1 MSRNLAR
8 RGGGSYN
15 PNSNKAARQEKKNN
29 KKQLSDNSG
38 SDSDNNFQ
46 KRSCIL
52 TKDSMDED
60 YEDFVA
66 DAPADGGLV
75 GSTSTAIPQQ
85 NNSRSTAQENTQA
98 STPNISAAPTAPGQ
112 DASSGANASIHAPR
126 NKENNSSPSA
136 SPNMDVNDG
145 TSPDQVVDPSPTITI
160 NRQDFLAAAAP
171 NSAPQTLEKL
181 KTNKAIIDAV
191 NNLFLETY
199 ESYTGRARMT
209 GSGDAK
215 RLIIHFHTAE
225 ARDLC
230 VGSTHSDFPDLQ
242 FHLYD
247 PKQLRSDEDL
257 RAIQVTDIPF
267 FITKPQLQSYFK
279 KFGNLLAL
287 HLYSRKGAKMQ
298 QVHIVYDHADA
309 ISRFTT
315 QWAVYCFS
323 TCLRVTPCHYS
334 LDQKAARRAFVAVLS
349 GLPAN
354 TKDIHLAPLVKEH
367 GAKAINIPL
376 SLNSYKPKPWAYVTF
391 NSQET
396 MDAAMEQ
403 TIGFQGRTLRWGT
416 SNDSKALCH
425 RCGKLGCAP
434 TSCPLNQCRGR
445 SRTRD
450 PVAAL
455 KERFNIGQ
463 RPAQQRTL
471 RNNSRSRSRSK
482 SRDRSASAQRSNSNS
497 NRSNNNNSNI
507 NAKPSSSSGSANSSS
522 TAHGRTPSNN
532 CKGKDRSVSFSS
544 NACAP
549 LPDPNSPN
557 ALEAALKILNVLK
570 NLQQDVARVESRIS
584 NLELNNQRLS
594 AIEAHLG
601 INPPSAPVVNTEPD
615 RMEEDPPETT
625 GTLIQHPN
633 APLSAGSMKSSFSA
647 STSNK
652 APHSASASTSNPSP
666 QDELNSVIQDQKA
679 IKDTLQSLTGSI
691 QGFITSLGGSPSDR
705 ASAPSQ

>member
-1 MSRNLAR
+1 MTSRNLAR

-38 SDSDNNFQ
+38 SDSDNNTQ
-46 KRSCIL
+46 KRSRIL

-98 STPNISAAPTAPGQ
+98 STPKNSAAPTAPGQ

-126 NKENNSSPSA
+126 NKENNPSPNA

-145 TSPDQVVDPSPTITI
+145 TSPDQAVDPSPTITI

-181 KTNKAIIDAV
+181 KTNKEIIEAV

-279 KFGNLLAL
+279 KFGNLLTI
-287 HLYSRKGAKMQ
+287 HLYSRK
-298 QVHIVYDHADA
+298 
-309 ISRFTT
+309 
-315 QWAVYCFS
+315 VYCFS

-403 TIGFQGRTLRWGT
+403 TIGFQGRTLRWGS

-434 TSCPLNQCRGR
+434 TSCPLNQRRGR

-463 RPAQQRTL
+463 KPVQQRTP

-482 SRDRSASAQRSNSNS
+482 SWDRSASAHRSNSNS
-497 NRSNNNNSNI
+497 NSSNTNGNNNNN
-507 NAKPSSSSGSANSSS
+507 NKPPSSGSP
-522 TAHGRTPSNN
+522 AHGRAPSITR
-532 CKGKDRSVSFSS
+532 KGKDRSVSFSS
-544 NACAP
+544 NAQPSTRCCSCGIP
-549 LPDPNSPN
+549 HFLP
-557 ALEAALKILNVLK
+557 
-570 NLQQDVARVESRIS
+570 
-584 NLELNNQRLS
+584 
-594 AIEAHLG
+594 
-601 INPPSAPVVNTEPD
+601 
-615 RMEEDPPETT
+615 
-625 GTLIQHPN
+625 
-633 APLSAGSMKSSFSA
+633 
-647 STSNK
+647 
-652 APHSASASTSNPSP
+652 
-666 QDELNSVIQDQKA
+666 
-679 IKDTLQSLTGSI
+679 
-691 QGFITSLGGSPSDR
+691 
-705 ASAPSQ
+705 

>member
-1 MSRNLAR
+1 MTSRNLAR

-38 SDSDNNFQ
+38 SDSDNNTQ
-46 KRSCIL
+46 KRSRIL

-60 YEDFVA
+60 YEDFIA

-85 NNSRSTAQENTQA
+85 NNSCSTAQENTQA
-98 STPNISAAPTAPGQ
+98 STPNNSAAPTAPGQ

-145 TSPDQVVDPSPTITI
+145 TSPDQV
-160 NRQDFLAAAAP
+160 
-171 NSAPQTLEKL
+171 KL

-267 FITKPQLQSYFK
+267 FITKLQLHSYFK

-298 QVHIVYDHADA
+298 QARIVYDHADA
-309 ISRFTT
+309 ISRFST

-334 LDQKAARRAFVAVLS
+334 LDQKAARRVFVAVLS

-376 SLNSYKPKPWAYVTF
+376 SLNSYKPKPWAYITF

-425 RCGKLGCAP
+425 RCGKLGCAS
-434 TSCPLNQCRGR
+434 TSCPLNQRRGR

-463 RPAQQRTL
+463 RPAQQRTP

-482 SRDRSASAQRSNSNS
+482 SRDRSASTQHSNSNS

-507 NAKPSSSSGSANSSS
+507 NAKPSSSGSANSSS

-532 CKGKDRSVSFSS
+532 RKGKDRSVSFSS
-544 NACAP
+544 NARAP

-570 NLQQDVARVESRIS
+570 DLQQDVARVESRIS
-584 NLELNNQRLS
+584 SLELNNQRLS

-633 APLSAGSMKSSFSA
+633 APLSAGSMKSSSPT

-652 APHSASASTSNPSP
+652 APHSASASTSNLSP
-666 QDELNSVIQDQKA
+666 QDELNSVIQNQKA

-691 QGFITSLGGSPSDR
+691 QGFIASLGGSPSDR

>member
-1 MSRNLAR
+1 MSRNFAK
-8 RGGGSYN
+8 RGGGSFN

-38 SDSDNNFQ
+38 SDSDNNSQ
-46 KRSCIL
+46 KRSRIL

-75 GSTSTAIPQQ
+75 GSTSIAIPQQ

-98 STPNISAAPTAPGQ
+98 STPNNSAAPTAPGR

-126 NKENNSSPSA
+126 NKENNSSPNA
-136 SPNMDVNDG
+136 SPNKDVNDG
-145 TSPDQVVDPSPTITI
+145 TSPDQAVDPSPTITI

-257 RAIQVTDIPF
+257 CAIQVTDIPF

-298 QVHIVYDHADA
+298 QARIVYDHADA

-367 GAKAINIPL
+367 GGKAINIPL

-434 TSCPLNQCRGR
+434 TSCPLNQRRGR

-463 RPAQQRTL
+463 RPTQQRTP
-471 RNNSRSRSRSK
+471 RDNSHSRSRSK

-532 CKGKDRSVSFSS
+532 RKGKDRSVSFSS
-544 NACAP
+544 NARAP

-584 NLELNNQRLS
+584 NLELNNQWLS

-633 APLSAGSMKSSFSA
+633 APLSAGSMKSSSSA

-691 QGFITSLGGSPSDR
+691 KGFIASLGGSPSDR

>member
-38 SDSDNNFQ
+38 SDSDNNSQ
-46 KRSCIL
+46 KRSRIL

-98 STPNISAAPTAPGQ
+98 STPNNSAAPTAPGQ

-126 NKENNSSPSA
+126 NKENNSSPNA

-145 TSPDQVVDPSPTITI
+145 TSPDQAVDPSPTITI

-230 VGSTHSDFPDLQ
+230 VESTHSDFPDLQ

-257 RAIQVTDIPF
+257 RAIQVTDILF

-298 QVHIVYDHADA
+298 QARIVYDHADA

-334 LDQKAARRAFVAVLS
+334 LEQKAARRAFVAVLS

-434 TSCPLNQCRGR
+434 TSCLLNQRRGR

-463 RPAQQRTL
+463 RPAQQRTP

-532 CKGKDRSVSFSS
+532 RKGKDRSVSFSS
-544 NACAP
+544 NARAP

-557 ALEAALKILNVLK
+557 ALEAALKILNVLT

-584 NLELNNQRLS
+584 NLELNNQQLS

-601 INPPSAPVVNTEPD
+601 INPPPAPVVNSEPD
-615 RMEEDPPETT
+615 WMEEDPPEST
-625 GTLIQHPN
+625 GTLIPHPN
-633 APLSAGSMKSSFSA
+633 APLSSGAKNSSSPKS
-647 STSNK
+647 TPNNI
-652 APHSASASTSNPSP
+652 PHSAPASVSNPSP

-691 QGFITSLGGSPSDR
+691 QGFIASLGGSPSDR

>member
-38 SDSDNNFQ
+38 SDSDNNSQ
-46 KRSCIL
+46 KRSRIL

-75 GSTSTAIPQQ
+75 GSTLTAIPQQ

-112 DASSGANASIHAPR
+112 DASTGANASIHAPR
-126 NKENNSSPSA
+126 NKENNSSPNA

-145 TSPDQVVDPSPTITI
+145 TSPDQ
-160 NRQDFLAAAAP
+160 A
-171 NSAPQTLEKL
+171 KL

-230 VGSTHSDFPDLQ
+230 VGSTHSEFPDLQ

-298 QVHIVYDHADA
+298 QARIVYDHADA

-416 SNDSKALCH
+416 SNDSKAFCH

-434 TSCPLNQCRGR
+434 TSCPLNQRRGR

-463 RPAQQRTL
+463 RPAQQRTP
-471 RNNSRSRSRSK
+471 RNNSHSRSRSK
-482 SRDRSASAQRSNSNS
+482 SRDRLASAHRSNSNS

-507 NAKPSSSSGSANSSS
+507 NAKPSSSSGSTNSSS

-532 CKGKDRSVSFSS
+532 RKGKDRSVSFSS
-544 NACAP
+544 NARAP
-549 LPDPNSPN
+549 LLDPNSSS
-557 ALEAALKILNVLK
+557 ALDAALNILNVLK
-570 NLQQDVARVESRIS
+570 NLQLDVARVESRIS
-584 NLELNNQRLS
+584 SLELNNQRLS

-633 APLSAGSMKSSFSA
+633 APLSAGSMKSSSPP

-652 APHSASASTSNPSP
+652 APHSTSASTSNPSP
-666 QDELNSVIQDQKA
+666 QDELNSVIQDQKV

-691 QGFITSLGGSPSDR
+691 QGFIASLGGSPSDR

>member
-1 MSRNLAR
+1 MSRNFAK
-8 RGGGSYN
+8 RGGGSFN

-38 SDSDNNFQ
+38 SDSDNNSQ
-46 KRSCIL
+46 KRSRIL

-75 GSTSTAIPQQ
+75 GSTSIAIPQQ

-98 STPNISAAPTAPGQ
+98 STPNNSAAPTAPGR

-126 NKENNSSPSA
+126 NKENNSSPNA
-136 SPNMDVNDG
+136 SPNKDVNDG
-145 TSPDQVVDPSPTITI
+145 TSPDQ
-160 NRQDFLAAAAP
+160 A
-171 NSAPQTLEKL
+171 KL

-257 RAIQVTDIPF
+257 CAIQVTDIPF

-298 QVHIVYDHADA
+298 QARIVYDHADA

-367 GAKAINIPL
+367 GGKAINIPL

-434 TSCPLNQCRGR
+434 TSCPLNQRRGR

-463 RPAQQRTL
+463 RPTQQRTP
-471 RNNSRSRSRSK
+471 RDNSHSRSRSK

-532 CKGKDRSVSFSS
+532 RKGKDRSVSFSS
-544 NACAP
+544 NARAP

-584 NLELNNQRLS
+584 NLELNNQWLS

-633 APLSAGSMKSSFSA
+633 APLSAGSMKSSSSA

-691 QGFITSLGGSPSDR
+691 KGFIASLGGSPSDR

>member
-1 MSRNLAR
+1 
-8 RGGGSYN
+8 
-15 PNSNKAARQEKKNN
+15 
-29 KKQLSDNSG
+29 
-38 SDSDNNFQ
+38 
-46 KRSCIL
+46 
-52 TKDSMDED
+52 MDED

-66 DAPADGGLV
+66 DALADGGLV

-85 NNSRSTAQENTQA
+85 NNSRSTPLENTQA
-98 STPNISAAPTAPGQ
+98 SALINSAAPTAPGQ

-126 NKENNSSPSA
+126 NKENNSSL
-136 SPNMDVNDG
+136 
-145 TSPDQVVDPSPTITI
+145 TQ
-160 NRQDFLAAAAP
+160 
-171 NSAPQTLEKL
+171 
-181 KTNKAIIDAV
+181 
-191 NNLFLETY
+191 TY

-230 VGSTHSDFPDLQ
+230 VGSTHSEFLDLQ

-279 KFGNLLAL
+279 KFGNLLSL

-298 QVHIVYDHADA
+298 QARIVYDHADA
-309 ISRFTT
+309 IARFTT

-334 LDQKAARRAFVAVLS
+334 VDQKAARREFVAVLS

-391 NSQET
+391 NSQAT

-403 TIGFQGRTLRWGT
+403 TIGFQGRTLRWGS

-434 TSCPLNQCRGR
+434 TSCPLNLRRGR

-455 KERFNIGQ
+455 KDRFNIGQ
-463 RPAQQRTL
+463 RPAQQRSP

-482 SRDRSASAQRSNSNS
+482 SRDRSASAQRPNSHS
-497 NRSNNNNSNI
+497 NRPNNNNNNSNNTI
-507 NAKPSSSSGSANSSS
+507 PSSSGPVNSSS
-522 TAHGRTPSNN
+522 TAYGRTPSNN
-532 CKGKDRSVSFSS
+532 RKGKDRSVSFSS
-544 NACAP
+544 NARAP
-549 LPDPNSPN
+549 LSDPNSSN
-557 ALEAALKILNVLK
+557 ALEAALKILNVLQT
-570 NLQQDVARVESRIS
+570 LQQDVARVESRIS
-584 NLELNNQRLS
+584 HLELNNQRLS

-601 INPPSAPVVNTEPD
+601 INPPSAPVVNSEPD
-615 RMEEDPPETT
+615 RMEEDPPEIT
-625 GTLIQHPN
+625 GTLIPHPN
-633 APLSAGSMKSSFSA
+633 APLSSGPKKSTPPKSA
-647 STSNK
+647 PTIV
-652 APHSASASTSNPSP
+652 PHSALTSTYTPSP

-691 QGFITSLGGSPSDR
+691 QGFIASLGGSPSDR

>member
-38 SDSDNNFQ
+38 SDSDNNSQ
-46 KRSCIL
+46 KRSRIL

-98 STPNISAAPTAPGQ
+98 STPKNSAAPIAPGQ

-126 NKENNSSPSA
+126 NKENNPSPNA

-145 TSPDQVVDPSPTITI
+145 TSPDQAVDPSPTITI

-181 KTNKAIIDAV
+181 KTNKAIIEAV

-279 KFGNLLAL
+279 KFGNLLTI

-298 QVHIVYDHADA
+298 QARIVYDHADA

-403 TIGFQGRTLRWGT
+403 TIGFQGRTLRWGS

-434 TSCPLNQCRGR
+434 TSCPLNQRRGR

-463 RPAQQRTL
+463 KPVQQRTP

-482 SRDRSASAQRSNSNS
+482 SRDRSASAHRSNSNS
-497 NRSNNNNSNI
+497 NSSNTNGNNNNN
-507 NAKPSSSSGSANSSS
+507 NKPPSSGSP
-522 TAHGRTPSNN
+522 AHGRAPSITR
-532 CKGKDRSVSFSS
+532 KGKDRSVSFSS
-544 NACAP
+544 NAQPSTRCCSCGIP
-549 LPDPNSPN
+549 HFLP
-557 ALEAALKILNVLK
+557 
-570 NLQQDVARVESRIS
+570 
-584 NLELNNQRLS
+584 
-594 AIEAHLG
+594 
-601 INPPSAPVVNTEPD
+601 
-615 RMEEDPPETT
+615 
-625 GTLIQHPN
+625 
-633 APLSAGSMKSSFSA
+633 
-647 STSNK
+647 
-652 APHSASASTSNPSP
+652 
-666 QDELNSVIQDQKA
+666 
-679 IKDTLQSLTGSI
+679 
-691 QGFITSLGGSPSDR
+691 
-705 ASAPSQ
+705 

>member
-38 SDSDNNFQ
+38 SDSDNNTQ
-46 KRSCIL
+46 KRSRIL

-98 STPNISAAPTAPGQ
+98 STPNNSAAPTAPGQ

-126 NKENNSSPSA
+126 NKENNSSPNA
-136 SPNMDVNDG
+136 SLNMDVNDG
-145 TSPDQVVDPSPTITI
+145 TSPDQAVDPSPTITI

-287 HLYSRKGAKMQ
+287 HLYSRK
-298 QVHIVYDHADA
+298 
-309 ISRFTT
+309 
-315 QWAVYCFS
+315 AVYCFS

-334 LDQKAARRAFVAVLS
+334 LEQKAARRAFVAVLS

-396 MDAAMEQ
+396 IDAAMEQ

-434 TSCPLNQCRGR
+434 TSCPLNQRRGH

-463 RPAQQRTL
+463 RPAQQRAP

-482 SRDRSASAQRSNSNS
+482 SRDHSASAQRPNSNS
-497 NRSNNNNSNI
+497 NRSNNNNNSSN
-507 NAKPSSSSGSANSSS
+507 NTKSSSSGPVNSSS

-532 CKGKDRSVSFSS
+532 RKGKDRSVSFSS
-544 NACAP
+544 NAHAP
-549 LPDPNSPN
+549 LPDSNSPN

-584 NLELNNQRLS
+584 NLKLNNQRLS

-601 INPPSAPVVNTEPD
+601 INPPPAPVVNSEPD

-625 GTLIQHPN
+625 GTLIPHPN
-633 APLSAGSMKSSFSA
+633 APLSSGAKNSSSPKS
-647 STSNK
+647 TPNNV
-652 APHSASASTSNPSP
+652 PHSAPASISNPST

-691 QGFITSLGGSPSDR
+691 QGFISSLGGSPSDR

>member
-38 SDSDNNFQ
+38 SDSDNNSQ
-46 KRSCIL
+46 KRSRIL

-98 STPNISAAPTAPGQ
+98 STPKNSAAPTAPGQ

-126 NKENNSSPSA
+126 NKENNPSPNA

-145 TSPDQVVDPSPTITI
+145 TSPDQAVDPSPTITI

-181 KTNKAIIDAV
+181 KTNKAIIEAV

-267 FITKPQLQSYFK
+267 FITKPQLQSFFK
-279 KFGNLLAL
+279 KFGNLLTI

-298 QVHIVYDHADA
+298 QARIVYDHADA

-323 TCLRVTPCHYS
+323 TCLR
-334 LDQKAARRAFVAVLS
+334 
-349 GLPAN
+349 
-354 TKDIHLAPLVKEH
+354 
-367 GAKAINIPL
+367 
-376 SLNSYKPKPWAYVTF
+376 
-391 NSQET
+391 ET

-403 TIGFQGRTLRWGT
+403 TIGFQGRTLRWGS

-434 TSCPLNQCRGR
+434 TSCPLNQRRGR

-463 RPAQQRTL
+463 KPVQQRTP

-482 SRDRSASAQRSNSNS
+482 SRDRSASAHRSNSNS
-497 NRSNNNNSNI
+497 NSSNTNGNNNNN
-507 NAKPSSSSGSANSSS
+507 NKPPSSDSP
-522 TAHGRTPSNN
+522 AHGRAPSITR
-532 CKGKDRSVSFSS
+532 KGKDRSVSFSS
-544 NACAP
+544 NARAP

-633 APLSAGSMKSSFSA
+633 APLSAGSMKSSSSA

-691 QGFITSLGGSPSDR
+691 QGFIASLGGSPSDR

>member
-1 MSRNLAR
+1 
-8 RGGGSYN
+8 
-15 PNSNKAARQEKKNN
+15 
-29 KKQLSDNSG
+29 
-38 SDSDNNFQ
+38 
-46 KRSCIL
+46 
-52 TKDSMDED
+52 
-60 YEDFVA
+60 
-66 DAPADGGLV
+66 
-75 GSTSTAIPQQ
+75 
-85 NNSRSTAQENTQA
+85 
-98 STPNISAAPTAPGQ
+98 
-112 DASSGANASIHAPR
+112 
-126 NKENNSSPSA
+126 
-136 SPNMDVNDG
+136 
-145 TSPDQVVDPSPTITI
+145 
-160 NRQDFLAAAAP
+160 
-171 NSAPQTLEKL
+171 
-181 KTNKAIIDAV
+181 
-191 NNLFLETY
+191 
-199 ESYTGRARMT
+199 MT

-225 ARDLC
+225 ARDMC
-230 VGSTHSDFPDLQ
+230 VGSTHSEFPDLQ

-298 QVHIVYDHADA
+298 QARIVYDHADA
-309 ISRFTT
+309 ISRFTN

-367 GAKAINIPL
+367 EAKAINIPL

-416 SNDSKALCH
+416 SNDLKALCH

-434 TSCPLNQCRGR
+434 TSCPLNQRRGR

-463 RPAQQRTL
+463 RPAQQRTQ
-471 RNNSRSRSRSK
+471 RNNSRSHSRSK
-482 SRDRSASAQRSNSNS
+482 SRDHSASAQRSNSNS
-497 NRSNNNNSNI
+497 NSSNTNGNNNGNT
-507 NAKPSSSSGSANSSS
+507 KPSSSGSTHSSS
-522 TAHGRTPSNN
+522 SAHGCTPSNN
-532 CKGKDRSVSFSS
+532 RKGKDRSVSFSS
-544 NACAP
+544 NARAS
-549 LPDPNSPN
+549 LPDPNSSS
-557 ALEAALKILNVLK
+557 ALEAALKILNVLQS
-570 NLQQDVARVESRIS
+570 LQQDVARVESRIS
-584 NLELNNQRLS
+584 SLELNNQRLS

-601 INPPSAPVVNTEPD
+601 INPPSVPVVNSEPD
-615 RMEEDPPETT
+615 RMEEDPPENT

-633 APLSAGSMKSSFSA
+633 APSSSGPTKSSSPK
-647 STSNK
+647 SQPDKTT
-652 APHSASASTSNPSP
+652 HSAPTSTANPSP
-666 QDELNSVIQDQKA
+666 QDELNSVIQDQKV

-691 QGFITSLGGSPSDR
+691 QGFIASLGGPPSDR

>member
-1 MSRNLAR
+1 MLDRLPVEIVERIVANIPDTDLIAASKMDKPPY
-8 RGGGSYN
+8 RGSALYYGEKCLGMGWSWTPKRGKTIEYALSEQRWGGDPWGLGVY
-15 PNSNKAARQEKKNN
+15 KAARQEKKNN

-38 SDSDNNFQ
+38 SDSNNTSQ
-46 KRSCIL
+46 KRSRTI

-66 DAPADGGLV
+66 DALADGGLV

-98 STPNISAAPTAPGQ
+98 STPNNSAAPSAPGQ
-112 DASSGANASIHAPR
+112 DASSGTNASIHAPR
-126 NKENNSSPSA
+126 NKENNSSPNA
-136 SPNMDVNDG
+136 SPNMDETDG
-145 TSPDQVVDPSPTITI
+145 TSPDQ
-160 NRQDFLAAAAP
+160 A
-171 NSAPQTLEKL
+171 KL

-298 QVHIVYDHADA
+298 QARIVYDHADA

-323 TCLRVTPCHYS
+323 TCLRVTSCHYS

-367 GAKAINIPL
+367 GAKAINIPFPSIL
-376 SLNSYKPKPWAYVTF
+376 INPSLGLMLPSTRKRQWMPLWSRLLVSKVVLFDGEHPMIRKLFVTVVVNSVV
-391 NSQET
+391 
-396 MDAAMEQ
+396 
-403 TIGFQGRTLRWGT
+403 L
-416 SNDSKALCH
+416 L
-425 RCGKLGCAP
+425 L
-434 TSCPLNQCRGR
+434 
-445 SRTRD
+445 
-450 PVAAL
+450 PVHL
-455 KERFNIGQ
+455 
-463 RPAQQRTL
+463 
-471 RNNSRSRSRSK
+471 
-482 SRDRSASAQRSNSNS
+482 
-497 NRSNNNNSNI
+497 I
-507 NAKPSSSSGSANSSS
+507 NA
-522 TAHGRTPSNN
+522 
-532 CKGKDRSVSFSS
+532 
-544 NACAP
+544 
-549 LPDPNSPN
+549 
-557 ALEAALKILNVLK
+557 
-570 NLQQDVARVESRIS
+570 
-584 NLELNNQRLS
+584 
-594 AIEAHLG
+594 
-601 INPPSAPVVNTEPD
+601 VVVHVHV
-615 RMEEDPPETT
+615 
-625 GTLIQHPN
+625 TL
-633 APLSAGSMKSSFSA
+633 
-647 STSNK
+647 
-652 APHSASASTSNPSP
+652 
-666 QDELNSVIQDQKA
+666 
-679 IKDTLQSLTGSI
+679 
-691 QGFITSLGGSPSDR
+691 
-705 ASAPSQ
+705 

>member
-38 SDSDNNFQ
+38 SDSDNNSQ
-46 KRSCIL
+46 KRSRIL

-98 STPNISAAPTAPGQ
+98 STPKNSAAPTAPGQ

-126 NKENNSSPSA
+126 NKENNPSPNA

-145 TSPDQVVDPSPTITI
+145 TSPDQ
-160 NRQDFLAAAAP
+160 A
-171 NSAPQTLEKL
+171 KL
-181 KTNKAIIDAV
+181 KTNKAIIEAV

-267 FITKPQLQSYFK
+267 FITKPQLQSFFK
-279 KFGNLLAL
+279 KFGNLLTI

-298 QVHIVYDHADA
+298 QARIVYDHADA

-403 TIGFQGRTLRWGT
+403 TIGFQGRTLRWGS

-434 TSCPLNQCRGR
+434 TSCPLNQRRGR

-463 RPAQQRTL
+463 KPVQQRTP

-482 SRDRSASAQRSNSNS
+482 SRDRSASAHRSNSNS
-497 NRSNNNNSNI
+497 NSSNTNGNNNNN
-507 NAKPSSSSGSANSSS
+507 NKPPSSDSP
-522 TAHGRTPSNN
+522 AHGRAPSITR
-532 CKGKDRSVSFSS
+532 KGKDRSVSFSS
-544 NACAP
+544 NARAP

-633 APLSAGSMKSSFSA
+633 APLSAGSMKSSSSA

-691 QGFITSLGGSPSDR
+691 QGFIASLGGSPSDR

>member
-38 SDSDNNFQ
+38 SDSDNTSQ
-46 KRSCIL
+46 KRSRII

-98 STPNISAAPTAPGQ
+98 STPNNSAAPTAPGQ

-298 QVHIVYDHADA
+298 QARIVYDHADA

-349 GLPAN
+349 ELPAN

-396 MDAAMEQ
+396 MDAAIEQ

-434 TSCPLNQCRGR
+434 TSCSLNQCRGR

-463 RPAQQRTL
+463 RPTQQRTP

-482 SRDRSASAQRSNSNS
+482 SRDHSASAQRSNSTS

-532 CKGKDRSVSFSS
+532 RKGKDRSVSFSS
-544 NACAP
+544 NAHAP
-549 LPDPNSPN
+549 LLDPNSPN

-633 APLSAGSMKSSFSA
+633 APLSAGSLKSSSSA

-652 APHSASASTSNPSP
+652 ASHSASASTSNPSP

-691 QGFITSLGGSPSDR
+691 QGFIASLGGSPSDR